1 MRLLLCLSL
10 CWVAVRGTPVANGVE
25 GDPEIECGPTSITVN
40 FNTQNEFEGHVYVKG
55 LYDSADCR
63 NSEGGR
69 RVAGIDLPF
78 SSCNTRRFR
87 SLNPKGVFVSTTV
100 IVSFHP
106 LFITKVDRAYKIQ
119 CFYMEA
125 DKTVDTRLEVSML
138 TTGFET
144 QFVPMPVCR
153 YELFDFAGGPTNLG
167 PIVEYALVGQS
178 IYHKWT
184 CDTETVDTFCMVVHS
199 CFVDDTNG
207 DRVDLIDTN
216 GCAADLYLLNNP
228 EYNSDLEA
236 GVEAHVFKYA
246 DRADLYFQCQV
257 TILVKEPNQEC
268 PRPECA
274 SPPGRGA
281 GNANPRAI
289 PAPSSAQ
296 HPYPLE
302 PGSPYLPPARGK
314 REVDELRQGG
324 TLDVGAHLAT
334 LDLDDRLD
342 VSRLPSDLPKIRE
355 FVGTQRQFCI
365 SPAALSTISTFAMI
379 GTVVLLSSLVYVLC
393 IRRKE

>member
-1 MRLLLCLSL
+1 MKALLALALT
-10 CWVAVRGTPVANGVE
+10 WVAVRAVPVDNGVE
-25 GDPEIECGPTSITVN
+25 GEPEIECGPTSITVN
-40 FNTQNEFEGHVYVKG
+40 FNTKNTFEGHVYVKG
-55 LYDSADCR
+55 LYSAADCR

-100 IVSFHP
+100 IISFHP
-106 LFITKVDRAYKIQ
+106 LFITKVDRAYRIQ

-153 YELFDFAGGPTNLG
+153 YELFQAGPNGQLGELVEFA
-167 PIVEYALVGQS
+167 IVGQP

-184 CDTETVDTFCMVVHS
+184 CDTETIETFCMVVHS

-207 DRVDLIDTN
+207 DRVDLVDIN

-228 EYNSDLEA
+228 EYTGDLEA

-246 DRADLYFQCQV
+246 DRADLYFQCQI
-257 TILVKEPNQEC
+257 TILVKEPGAEC
-268 PRPECA
+268 PRPACPRPA
-274 SPPGRGA
+274 GRGA
-281 GNANPRAI
+281 GQANPSLI
-289 PAPSSAQ
+289 PSPDRPQ

-314 REVDELRQGG
+314 RSVSDLRETG
-324 TLDVGAHLAT
+324 TLDVGTQLSALE
-334 LDLDDRLD
+334 LDDRTD
-342 VSRLPSDLPKIRE
+342 YASIPGGLPTLRTYTAVASE
-355 FVGTQRQFCI
+355 GYCI
-365 SPAALSTISTFAMI
+365 SPAAL
-379 GTVVLLSSLVYVLC
+379 GTLGALGLVLLVVMLSAAVYTVAC
-393 IRRKE
+393 RRK